1 MSPPANSA
9 LALAAFTMFFATVGP
24 VDCAVIFAS
33 LTSKQSRAS
42 QSRMAL
48 KACGI
53 ATAVLA
59 VAAVGGKFIL
69 TQLGV
74 SLPALQTSGG
84 IILLLIALDMVFA
97 RPSRAFTIT
106 GPEASEARRKDDII
120 VFPLAIPLLA
130 GPGAISAAIILAAK
144 AQGEI
149 AGMAIVLGALLAV
162 MGVTALFML
171 MAQEIHRAMGVTAQ
185 NVVLRLSG
193 ILLAAVAMQF
203 VFDGLAASGLLAA
216 GK

>member
-1 MSPPANSA
+1 MSAPNNFA

-33 LTSKQSRAS
+33 LTSKQTRAS

-59 VAAVGGKFIL
+59 VAAVVGKFIL
-69 TQLGV
+69 TQLG

-84 IILLLIALDMVFA
+84 IILFLIALDMVFA

-106 GPEASEARRKDDII
+106 GPETSEARQKDDIV

-144 AQGEI
+144 AQGEM

-162 MGVTALFML
+162 MGVAGLFML

-203 VFDGLAASGLLAA
+203 VFDGLAASGILAA

>member
-1 MSPPANSA
+1 
-9 LALAAFTMFFATVGP
+9 
-24 VDCAVIFAS
+24 
-33 LTSKQSRAS
+33 
-42 QSRMAL
+42 
-48 KACGI
+48 
-53 ATAVLA
+53 
-59 VAAVGGKFIL
+59 
-69 TQLGV
+69 
-74 SLPALQTSGG
+74 
-84 IILLLIALDMVFA
+84 MVFA

-106 GPEASEARRKDDII
+106 APETSEARHKDDIV

-149 AGMAIVLGALLAV
+149 AGMAAVLGALLAV
-162 MGVTALFML
+162 MGVAALFML

-203 VFDGLAASGLLAA
+203 VFDGLAASGLLAT

>member
-1 MSPPANSA
+1 MSAPNSFA
-9 LALAAFTMFFATVGP
+9 LALAAFAMFFATVGP

-59 VAAVGGKFIL
+59 VAAVVGKFIL

-84 IILLLIALDMVFA
+84 IVLLLIALDMVFA

-106 GPEASEARRKDDII
+106 APETSEARRKDDIV

-149 AGMAIVLGALLAV
+149 AGMAAVLGALLAV
-162 MGVTALFML
+162 MGVAALFML

-203 VFDGLAASGLLAA
+203 VFDGLAASGLLAT

>member
-1 MSPPANSA
+1 MDAPNDLAF
-9 LALAAFTMFFATVGP
+9 ALAAFAMFFTTVGP

-33 LTSKQSRAS
+33 LTSRQSRAA

-53 ATAVLA
+53 ASAVLA
-59 VAAVGGKFIL
+59 AAAVAGKFIL

-84 IILLLIALDMVFA
+84 VILLLIALDMVFA
-97 RPSRAFTIT
+97 RPSRSVSIT
-106 GPEASEARRKDDII
+106 APEQSEALHKDDIV
-120 VFPLAIPLLA
+120 VFPVAIPLLA
-130 GPGAISAAIILAAK
+130 GPGAISAAIILAAR
-144 AQGEI
+144 AQGEV

-162 MGVTALFML
+162 MGVAALFML
-171 MAQEIHRAMGVTAQ
+171 MAREIHRAMSVTAQ

-216 GK
+216 RK